1 MGSAPCSLPVVYSLQ
16 HCPYAMRARMGLL
29 LAKQPVLLRAIVLKD
44 KPAELLA
51 ASPKGTV
58 PVLIVDASQ
67 SGIDKRTNNSLLI
80 EESLEIMLWALAQND
95 PNNLL
100 YSEDTTALPAMLSL
114 NHTSDTTFRDGLK
127 KYKCAARY
135 HDENE
140 VECRQHCEIF
150 INDLEQRLTQRTYLM
165 GETLSFADF
174 AILPFIRQFAKVDRK
189 WYLQAPYPKLQQWLN
204 NHLQSP
210 LFSKTMAKYPLWL
223 ESREDCLFGAK

>member
-1 MGSAPCSLPVVYSLQ
+1 MKGQLPPSNSLAVLYSLQ

-29 LAKQPVLLRAIVLKD
+29 LAKQAVLLRAIVLKD

-58 PVLIVDASQ
+58 PVFITNTYQ
-67 SGIDKRTNNSLLI
+67 SNSNNALLI

-95 PNNLL
+95 PSNLL
-100 YSEDTTALPAMLSL
+100 YSEDPDALPAMLSL
-114 NHTSDTTFRDGLK
+114 NHTSDSTFRDWLK

-135 HDENE
+135 HDETE
-140 VECRQHCEIF
+140 VEYRQHCETF
-150 INDLEQRLTQRTYLM
+150 VNDLEQRLTRHKYLM
-165 GETLSFADF
+165 GETLSFADY

-189 WYLQAPYPKLQQWLN
+189 WYMQAPYPKLQLWLN

-223 ESREDCLFGAK
+223 ESREEYVFGAK

>member
-1 MGSAPCSLPVVYSLQ
+1 
-16 HCPYAMRARMGLL
+16 MRARMGLL
-29 LAKQPVLLRAIVLKD
+29 LAKQQVLLRAIVLKD
-44 KPAELLA
+44 KPAELLT

-58 PVLIVDASQ
+58 PILMVNAAQTDS
-67 SGIDKRTNNSLLI
+67 NLLI

-100 YSEDTTALPAMLSL
+100 YSEDPNALPAMLAL
-114 NHTSDTTFRDGLK
+114 NHTSDTTFRDWLK

-135 HDENE
+135 HDECE
-140 VECRQHCEIF
+140 VEYRKHCETF
-150 INDLEQRLTQRTYLM
+150 INDLEQRLTRHTYLM
-165 GETLSFADF
+165 GDTLSFADY

-189 WYLQAPYPKLQQWLN
+189 WYLQAPYPKLQLWLN

-223 ESREDCLFGAK
+223 ENREDCLFGAK